1 VTPPVIDA
9 AIVGLTVGPLACTV
23 DARWLMAYAA
33 ALGETDARYYD
44 TTAPGGPTAHP
55 LFPVCYEWPAATA
68 LRAKAIDDRL
78 ALLGVHAQHTLV
90 VHRPPRAGDSLRTSA
105 QVTAVRQRRRGTLV
119 VVRYAT
125 VDRTGVPVS
134 TTDYA
139 SLYRGVALRG
149 EDAEASSAPTT
160 NGDAGAIRWVDEI
173 DVPAQ
178 TAHVYTEGARI
189 YNPIHTDIAVAR
201 SAGLAAPIL
210 HGSATLALAVS
221 QVVQQDLDGDPAR
234 VAEVSVRFTGMV
246 PMPSSFVVRGRAR
259 AGGVI
264 AFDAVDA
271 QGESVL
277 ADGVIRAAE
286 GIGRS

>member
-1 VTPPVIDA
+1 MTPPVIDA

-44 TTAPGGPTAHP
+44 TTAPCGPTAHP

-201 SAGLAAPIL
+201 AAGLPGRIL
-210 HGSATLALAVS
+210 HGTATLALAVS
-221 QVVQQDLDGDPAR
+221 RVIARDLAGDPTAVR
-234 VAEVSVRFTGMV
+234 GVAGQFTGMV
-246 PMPSSFVVRGRAR
+246 TMPSRLGVRGRAPR
-259 AGGVI
+259 GSGL
-264 AFDAVDA
+264 AFDVVEAA
-271 QGESVL
+271 GQPVL
-277 ADGVIRAAE
+277 SDGLVMR
-286 GIGRS
+286 